1 MMLQMSAMM
10 REGGLGGGPFGGAG
24 GTGGFPALGNPGGFP
39 APGTPG
45 GAISPTSPAS
55 NPPQP
60 QGVMPFASM
69 FGQGAGAGGAS
80 PGAAGALGGFDPAI
94 MQQQFG
100 MGAGNQFRAFNGAAA
115 PAVPADTRPPEERF

>member
-60 QGVMPFASM
+60 QGVMPF
-69 FGQGAGAGGAS
+69 GC
-80 PGAAGALGGFDPAI
+80 
-94 MQQQFG
+94 
-100 MGAGNQFRAFNGAAA
+100 R
-115 PAVPADTRPPEERF
+115 